1 MKIKDVAIVKVG
13 QRRTFR
19 EILAFLVS
27 RKMLKRDAVWSV
39 HVGPEAGE
47 DADSEAECFEACRD
61 AGAERVLFKEV
72 TGGGDG
78 EE

>member
-1 MKIKDVAIVKVG
+1 
-13 QRRTFR
+13 
-19 EILAFLVS
+19 
-27 RKMLKRDAVWSV
+27 MLKRDAVWSV